1 MHYHPCL
8 SCPLCTPLL
17 PLQVD
22 PDMSLKEH
30 ALQTAELCRA
40 AHPDKDW
47 LHLVGLMHGLGKLL
61 AHQT

>member
-1 MHYHPCL
+1 MRA
-8 SCPLCTPLL
+8 PLL